1 MQSRIVTDDNL
12 HTLFGFFLVGATLLS
27 FYFLVLTVFFKKTK
41 HLSFITTFQF
51 PLLLALSLELF
62 YE

>member
-1 MQSRIVTDDNL
+1 MEHRIVTDDTL
-12 HTLFGFFLVGATLLS
+12 HTLFGFFLLIATLLS
-27 FYFLVLTVFFKKTK
+27 FYFLVLTVFYKKTK
-41 HLSFITTFQF
+41 HMPFITTFQF